1 MSIFKSARKLIF
13 LSGLAASHAEMSP
26 KLAAFM
32 KKSGLKK
39 YCETHGLK
47 EGECIK
53 YVADIDSFARDKIF
67 VENEPNRK
75 KRCFRH
81 IQYAVSLHVDTVLL
95 QDIKK

>member
-1 MSIFKSARKLIF
+1 MSIFKSASKLLF
-13 LSGLAASHAEMSP
+13 LLGLAASHAEMSP

-67 VENEPNRK
+67 DENEPNRK
-75 KRCFRH
+75 KTLLSTHTVRCELTCR
-81 IQYAVSLHVDTVLL
+81 YRTTARY
-95 QDIKK
+95 